1 MYHKNKKIILFL
13 HKMLNNKQI
22 ENNRFLCSRDF
33 VSRPFLEEA
42 LTREIINF
50 SALAKDLNTTI
61 SEMLRRPVKDGAIM
75 MALRRYDQPIN
86 TEDTVRLKNVFKNLG
101 DITVR
106 SNLSD
111 FTFQNSKTLIN
122 SHSKV
127 LEKINTKHQIFYAF
141 TRGIFESNIMSST
154 SEKESIFEVFK
165 NETLI
170 GFQDNLSAISINL
183 PEGNSKIVGLY
194 YQIFKRLAW
203 ENVTLY
209 EVISTTN
216 EFTIL
221 VEDHLVD
228 KAFSVIKGLKY

>member
-1 MYHKNKKIILFL
+1 LKTIASCVEEILVASPYL
-13 HKMLNNKQI
+13 EDAL
-22 ENNRFLCSRDF
+22 SRN
-33 VSRPFLEEA
+33 
-42 LTREIINF
+42 IINF
-50 SALAKDLNTTI
+50 SALAKDLNKTI
-61 SEMLRRPVKDGAIM
+61 AKMLQKPIKDGAIM
-75 MALRRYDQPIN
+75 MALRRYNQPTHVN
-86 TEDTVRLKNVFKNLG
+86 SMRLKNVFKNLG

-127 LEKINTKHQIFYAF
+127 LGKINANHQIFYAF
-141 TRGIFESNIMSST
+141 TRGIFESNIIISS
-154 SEKESIFEVFK
+154 SERERLTTVFK

-170 GFQDNLSAISINL
+170 GLQDKLSAISINL
-183 PEGNSKIVGLY
+183 PKGNSKVAGLY

-203 ENVTLY
+203 QNITLY

-228 KAFSVIKGLKY
+228 KAFSVIKGLKD

>member
-1 MYHKNKKIILFL
+1 MKTIASCVQEVL
-13 HKMLNNKQI
+13 
-22 ENNRFLCSRDF
+22 

>member
-1 MYHKNKKIILFL
+1 MKTIASCVQEIL
-13 HKMLNNKQI
+13 
-22 ENNRFLCSRDF
+22 

-42 LTREIINF
+42 LAREIINF
-50 SALAKDLNTTI
+50 SALAKDLNSSI
-61 SEMLRRPVKDGAIM
+61 SEMLRKPVKDGAIM
-75 MALRRYDQPIN
+75 MALRRYNPAIN
-86 TEDTVRLKNVFKNLG
+86 SDNAVRLKQVFKNLG

-111 FTFQNSKTLIN
+111 YTFQNSRTLIH

-127 LEKINTKHQIFYAF
+127 LEKINTNQQLFYAF

-154 SEKESIFEVFK
+154 SEKETIFEAFK

-170 GFQDNLSAISINL
+170 GSQDNLSAISINL

-194 YQIFKRLAW
+194 YQIFKRSAW
-203 ENVTLY
+203 DNVTLY
-209 EVISTTN
+209 EVVSTTN

-228 KAFSVIKGLKY
+228 KAFSVIKGLKN

>member
-1 MYHKNKKIILFL
+1 MKTIASCVNELL
-13 HKMLNNKQI
+13 
-22 ENNRFLCSRDF
+22 

-42 LTREIINF
+42 LSRDIINF
-50 SALAKDLNTTI
+50 SALAKDLNPTI
-61 SEMLRRPVKDGAIM
+61 SKLLRKPVKDGAIT
-75 MALRRYDQPIN
+75 MALRRYQPPVDIEN
-86 TEDTVRLKNVFKNLG
+86 SNRLKSVFKNLG

-106 SNLSD
+106 SKLSD

-127 LEKINTKHQIFYAF
+127 LEKIHKNNQLFYAF
-141 TRGIFESNIMSST
+141 TRGIFESNIIISS
-154 SEKESIFEVFK
+154 SENDSIFGVFK
-165 NETLI
+165 KETLL
-170 GFQDNLSAISINL
+170 GLKDSLSAISINL

-228 KAFSVIKGLKY
+228 KAFSVIKGLKH

>member
-1 MYHKNKKIILFL
+1 MKTIASCVQEIL
-13 HKMLNNKQI
+13 
-22 ENNRFLCSRDF
+22 

-42 LTREIINF
+42 LAREIINF
-50 SALAKDLNTTI
+50 SALAKDLNATI
-61 SEMLRRPVKDGAIM
+61 SEMLRKPVKDGAIT
-75 MALRRYDQPIN
+75 MALRRYNQPLAVKN
-86 TEDTVRLKNVFKNLG
+86 SVQLKTIFKNLG

-111 FTFQNSKTLIN
+111 FTFQNSKTLIK

-127 LEKINTKHQIFYAF
+127 LEKINTNQQIFYAF
-141 TRGIFESNIMSST
+141 TRGIFESNIIVSS
-154 SEKESIFEVFK
+154 SKKDRLFEVFK
-165 NETLI
+165 EETLI
-170 GFQDNLSAISINL
+170 GSQDNLSAISINL
-183 PEGNSKIVGLY
+183 PKGNSKIAGLY

-203 ENVTLY
+203 DNVTLY

>member
-1 MYHKNKKIILFL
+1 VNEIL
-13 HKMLNNKQI
+13 
-22 ENNRFLCSRDF
+22 

-42 LTREIINF
+42 LSRDIINF
-50 SALAKDLNTTI
+50 SALAKDLNQTI
-61 SEMLRRPVKDGAIM
+61 SEMLRKPVKEGAIT
-75 MALRRYDQPIN
+75 MALRRYNPPVDIEN
-86 TEDTVRLKNVFKNLG
+86 IGRLKAVFKNLG

-111 FTFQNSKTLIN
+111 FTFQNSTTLIN

-127 LEKINTKHQIFYAF
+127 LEKINNNNQIFYAF
-141 TRGIFESNIMSST
+141 TRGLFESNIIISS
-154 SEKESIFEVFK
+154 SEKKSIAEVFK
-165 NETLI
+165 NEKLI
-170 GFQDNLSAISINL
+170 GLKDCLSTITLNL
-183 PEGNSKIVGLY
+183 PEGNSEIVGLY

-203 ENVTLY
+203 DNVTLY

-228 KAFSVIKGLKY
+228 KAFSVIKGLKQ

>member
-1 MYHKNKKIILFL
+1 LKTIASCVQEIL
-13 HKMLNNKQI
+13 
-22 ENNRFLCSRDF
+22 

-42 LTREIINF
+42 LSREIINF

-61 SEMLRRPVKDGAIM
+61 SEMLRKPVKDGAIM

-86 TEDTVRLKNVFKNLG
+86 TENTVRLKNVFKNLG

-127 LEKINTKHQIFYAF
+127 LDKINTKHQIFYAF

-170 GFQDNLSAISINL
+170 GLQDNLSAISINL

>member
-1 MYHKNKKIILFL
+1 MKTITSCVNEIL
-13 HKMLNNKQI
+13 
-22 ENNRFLCSRDF
+22 

-42 LTREIINF
+42 LSRDIINF
-50 SALAKDLNTTI
+50 SALAKDLNQTI
-61 SEMLRRPVKDGAIM
+61 SEMLRKPVKEGAIT
-75 MALRRYDQPIN
+75 MALRRYNPPVDIEN
-86 TEDTVRLKNVFKNLG
+86 IGRLKAVFKNLG

-111 FTFQNSKTLIN
+111 FTFQNSTTLIN

-127 LEKINTKHQIFYAF
+127 LEKINNNNQIFYAF
-141 TRGIFESNIMSST
+141 TRGLFESNIIISS
-154 SEKESIFEVFK
+154 SEKKSIAEVFK
-165 NETLI
+165 NEKLI
-170 GFQDNLSAISINL
+170 GLKDCLSTITLNL
-183 PEGNSKIVGLY
+183 PEGNSEIVGLY

-203 ENVTLY
+203 DNVTLY

-228 KAFSVIKGLKY
+228 KAFSVIKGLKQ

>member
-1 MYHKNKKIILFL
+1 MKTNASCVQEIL
-13 HKMLNNKQI
+13 
-22 ENNRFLCSRDF
+22 

-42 LTREIINF
+42 LAREIINF
-50 SALAKDLNTTI
+50 SALAKDLNATI
-61 SEMLRRPVKDGAIM
+61 SEMLRKPVKDGAIT
-75 MALRRYDQPIN
+75 MALRRYNQPLTIKN
-86 TEDTVRLKNVFKNLG
+86 SVQLKTIFKNLG

-106 SNLSD
+106 SSLSD
-111 FTFQNSKTLIN
+111 FTFQNSKTLIK

-127 LEKINTKHQIFYAF
+127 LEKINTNQQIFYAF
-141 TRGIFESNIMSST
+141 TRGIFESNIIVSS
-154 SEKESIFEVFK
+154 SKKDRLFEVFK
-165 NETLI
+165 DELLI
-170 GFQDNLSAISINL
+170 GSQDNLSAISINL
-183 PEGNSKIVGLY
+183 PKGNSKIAGLY

-203 ENVTLY
+203 DNVTLY

>member
-1 MYHKNKKIILFL
+1 MKTIASCVNEIL
-13 HKMLNNKQI
+13 
-22 ENNRFLCSRDF
+22 

-42 LTREIINF
+42 LSRDIINF
-50 SALAKDLNTTI
+50 SALAKDLNQII
-61 SEMLRRPVKDGAIM
+61 SEMLRKPVKEGAIT
-75 MALRRYDQPIN
+75 MALRRYKPPVDVEN
-86 TEDTVRLKNVFKNLG
+86 MGRLKNAFKNLG

-111 FTFQNSKTLIN
+111 FTFQNSKTLIK

-127 LEKINTKHQIFYAF
+127 LEKINNNNQIFYAF
-141 TRGIFESNIMSST
+141 TRGIFESNIIISS
-154 SEKESIFEVFK
+154 SEKKSIVEVFK
-165 NETLI
+165 NEKLI
-170 GFQDNLSAISINL
+170 GLKDCLTTITLNL

-203 ENVTLY
+203 DNVTLY

-228 KAFSVIKGLKY
+228 KAFSVIKGLKH

>member
-1 MYHKNKKIILFL
+1 MKTIASCVNEIL
-13 HKMLNNKQI
+13 
-22 ENNRFLCSRDF
+22 

-42 LTREIINF
+42 LSRDIINF
-50 SALAKDLNTTI
+50 SALAKDLNQTI
-61 SEMLRRPVKDGAIM
+61 SEMLRKPVKEGAIT
-75 MALRRYDQPIN
+75 MALRRYNPPVDIEN
-86 TEDTVRLKNVFKNLG
+86 IGRLKAVFKNLG

-111 FTFQNSKTLIN
+111 FTFQNSTTLIN

-127 LEKINTKHQIFYAF
+127 LEKINNNNQIFYAF
-141 TRGIFESNIMSST
+141 TRGLFESNIIISS
-154 SEKESIFEVFK
+154 SEKKNIAEVFK
-165 NETLI
+165 NEKLI
-170 GFQDNLSAISINL
+170 GLKDCLSTITLNL
-183 PEGNSKIVGLY
+183 PEGNSEIVGLY

-203 ENVTLY
+203 DNVTLY

-228 KAFSVIKGLKY
+228 KAFSVIKGLKQ

>member
-1 MYHKNKKIILFL
+1 MKTIASCVQDIL
-13 HKMLNNKQI
+13 
-22 ENNRFLCSRDF
+22 

-42 LTREIINF
+42 LAREIINF

-61 SEMLRRPVKDGAIM
+61 SEMLRKPVKDGAIM
-75 MALRRYDQPIN
+75 MALRRYDSPIN
-86 TEDTVRLKNVFKNLG
+86 TDNGIRLKNVFKNLG

-165 NETLI
+165 NEILI
-170 GFQDNLSAISINL
+170 DFHDNLSAISINL